1 MEMILHEHPSMHPPA
16 MTPTYLPQ
24 PEEKSLPI
32 LIVFKN
38 YFPSITSGHHMI
50 NRSRILMSQRPWHN
64 INLFVPLT

>member
-1 MEMILHEHPSMHPPA
+1 V
-16 MTPTYLPQ
+16 TPTYLPQ

-38 YFPSITSGHHMI
+38 CFPSITSGHHII
-50 NRSRILMSQRPWHN
+50 NRSRILISQRPWHD